1 MDINVINSARPF
13 ALVLLL
19 KDSDPSQKKKKKRGK
34 APGYPSAWDMM
45 Q

>member
-19 KDSDPSQKKKKKRGK
+19 KDSDPSQKKKKNEDAVSTQSMSK
-34 APGYPSAWDMM
+34 
-45 Q
+45 